1 MPGVMNMSAFKSWW
15 CGAICLALIAL
26 HGAVL
31 QGTRYAWPQTADQSM
46 TFLDGIVARS
56 IGDWLRPTRELE
68 SNSGIGTEE
77 RFSEYVYL
85 HHTRDK
91 SVPPTQLCR

>member
-1 MPGVMNMSAFKSWW
+1 
-15 CGAICLALIAL
+15 
-26 HGAVL
+26 
-31 QGTRYAWPQTADQSM
+31 M

-56 IGDWLRPTRELE
+56 IGDWLRPTPELE

-91 SVPPTQLCR
+91 SVLPTQLCR